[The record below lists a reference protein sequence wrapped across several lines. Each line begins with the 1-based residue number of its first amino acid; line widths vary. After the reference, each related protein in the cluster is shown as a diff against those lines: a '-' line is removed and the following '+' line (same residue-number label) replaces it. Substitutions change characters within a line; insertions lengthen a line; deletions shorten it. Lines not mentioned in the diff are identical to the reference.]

1 VTSVHRK
8 SVVVLDADDL
18 ALLLVWGRYVR
29 DQGPCEWF
37 PGDDNNALYDHLER
51 YLKKARR

>member
-1 VTSVHRK
+1 MTAHRK

-18 ALLLVWGRYVR
+18 ALLLVWGRYAR

-37 PGDDNNALYDHLER
+37 PGDENTALYDHLER